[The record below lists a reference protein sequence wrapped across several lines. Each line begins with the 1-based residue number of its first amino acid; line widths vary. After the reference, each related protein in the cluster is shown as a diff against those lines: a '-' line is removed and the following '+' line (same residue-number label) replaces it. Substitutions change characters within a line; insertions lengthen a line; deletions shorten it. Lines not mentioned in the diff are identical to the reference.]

1 MKAREPRRGVRV
13 DERERVTEWQATV
26 KKNREKATLSF
37 LDQERKKAPK
47 MNSLAALA
55 ADFAPADDFERRIA
69 DKLREKGVATGED
82 VERGE
87 DLAMH
92 ALDPEEARERRGRLA
107 KMRSLLFKHE
117 LKAKRV
123 KAIKSKTF
131 HRHNRKTGA
140 RVRLLGEDGNPEEED
155 DGEEAAERVAAT
167 AQRLGGSI
175 CARRS
180 ACS

>member
-1 MKAREPRRGVRV
+1 VKARLNRGAAY
-13 DERERVTEWQATV
+13 ESTSASVTEWQATV
-26 KKNREKATLSF
+26 KKNRERATLSF

-55 ADFAPADDFERRIA
+55 ADFAPADDFERRVA

-155 DGEEAAERVAAT
+155 DGEGTAERAAT
-167 AQRLGGSI
+167 ARRLKARI